1 MRLANSP
8 SRQVKFFAGLLSIS
22 VLLVMCWFML
32 GTGEA
37 QQAPPVRVF
46 EGARLITGNGGAPIA
61 DAVFVVANGQFT
73 AVGPR
78 GQVNVPAGAMRVDL
92 SGKTVMPA
100 LIDMH
105 KHLAATR
112 EMLVDQLQH
121 LAYYGV
127 GAAMSLGQDPGD
139 LAFQVRA
146 ETIPNAARLHTA
158 GRGITGPEPGR
169 TDIPYWI
176 TSEDQGRKD
185 VRELAEKKVDIVKIW
200 VDDRDHTVTKLS
212 PALYTAVI
220 DEAHKHNLRTIAHIF
235 TLEDA
240 KGVLRA
246 GIDYFAHSVRD
257 KDIDDEFV
265 NMMKAHSN
273 MIVDPNLPDR
283 GVKVDRSWLRDSM
296 TAEEFQKVQAE
307 SKDDP
312 KAQQF
317 FGIQSR
323 NLKRLNAAGIRIAL
337 GTDGNIT
344 WAAHE
349 EMADMVASGMTPA
362 QVLVAATRN
371 SAMLIGLKDAGT
383 VEKGKSADF
392 LVLDANPLD
401 DITNTRRINAVYL
414 RGTQIDRAAM
424 KARWTGKASPAS
436 GN

>member
-1 MRLANSP
+1 VS
-8 SRQVKFFAGLLSIS
+8 FFAGLLSIGIF
-22 VLLVMCWFML
+22 LAMCWFVL
-32 GTGEA
+32 GTAEA
-37 QQAPPVRVF
+37 QQATAVRVF
-46 EGARLITGNGGAPIA
+46 EGARLITGDGGAPIT
-61 DAVFVVANGQFT
+61 DAVFIVANGQFT
-73 AVGPR
+73 AVGRR
-78 GQVNVPAGAMRVDL
+78 GQINIPAGAVRVDL
-92 SGKTVMPA
+92 TGKTIMPA
-100 LIDMH
+100 IIDAH

-112 EMLVDQLQH
+112 DALVDQLQH
-121 LAYYGV
+121 LAYYGIGV
-127 GAAMSLGQDPGD
+127 AMSLGQDPGD
-139 LAFQVRA
+139 LAFQVRD
-146 ETIPNAARLHTA
+146 EIIPNAARLHTA

-169 TDIPYWI
+169 TDVPYWI
-176 TSEDQGRKD
+176 TSEEQGRKA
-185 VRELAEKKVDIVKIW
+185 VRELAERRVDIVKIW

-246 GIDYFAHSVRD
+246 GIDAFAHSVRD

-265 NMMKAHSN
+265 NTMKTRRN
-273 MIVDPNLPDR
+273 MIVDPNLPDW
-283 GVKVDRSWLRDSM
+283 GVKVDRSWLRDSV
-296 TAEEFQKVQAE
+296 TAEEFQKIQAE

-323 NLKRLNAAGIRIAL
+323 NLARLNAAGIRIAL

-371 SAMLIGLKDAGT
+371 SAALVGLKDVGT

-414 RGTQIDRAAM
+414 RGTAVDRAALR
-424 KARWTGKASPAS
+424 ARWTGKASL
-436 GN
+436 